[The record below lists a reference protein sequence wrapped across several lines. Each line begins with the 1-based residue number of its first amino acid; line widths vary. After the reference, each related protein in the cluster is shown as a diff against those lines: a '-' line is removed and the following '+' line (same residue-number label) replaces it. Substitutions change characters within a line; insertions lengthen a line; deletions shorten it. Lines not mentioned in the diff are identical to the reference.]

1 MQITVCGKSTDR
13 FNVLDNIRHPY
24 FVDCVHLNDN
34 IDDLNKYVCEITG
47 LYYALKSKE
56 DIIGLEH
63 YRRTFL
69 NEKQQPLNEIEI
81 KYILQNHDCIVPN
94 LENVKYTNEHADSIY
109 NYLLTKNVKLILD
122 DFIKYF
128 KEQDS
133 VNGANFEDYIKLNH
147 KKYSFNM
154 FIAHKNILQKY
165 APLMNIALNYTKTLG
180 DKKELSRSVGFIF
193 ENIFSYF
200 ITSMKLKLYETD
212 ILFNLNGQYLLN
224 FYPLAK
230 NFND

>member
-47 LYYALKSKE
+47 LYYALKSRE

-94 LENVKYTNEHADSIY
+94 LENVKYTNERSNTIY
-109 NYLLTKNVKLILD
+109 EFLHTNPAKYVLD
-122 DFIKYF
+122 NFIEYF
-128 KEQDS
+128 KAQNEKLGIDFEQ
-133 VNGANFEDYIKLNH
+133 YIKSTP

-154 FIAHKNILQKY
+154 FIAKREIMLKY
-165 APLMNIALNYTKTLG
+165 TDLLNIALNFTKTLQD
-180 DKKELSRSVGFIF
+180 DKLIYRSMGFIF
-193 ENIFSYF
+193 ENLLSYF
-200 ITSMKLKLYETD
+200 VTHNNFKLFDCDVLLVRD
-212 ILFNLNGQYLLN
+212 GHAMLN

-230 NFND
+230 NYD